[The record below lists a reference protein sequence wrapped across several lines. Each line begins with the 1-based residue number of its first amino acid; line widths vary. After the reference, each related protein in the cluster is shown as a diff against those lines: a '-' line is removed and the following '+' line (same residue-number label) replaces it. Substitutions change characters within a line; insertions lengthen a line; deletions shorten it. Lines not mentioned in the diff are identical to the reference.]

1 MNKHKAYNLIVLD
14 ESGSMESIKRATISG
29 FNEVVQ
35 TIKEVEK
42 QFPDQEHFVTLITFN
57 GGGIKT
63 LLDKERV
70 TLLSEIDERK
80 YQPNASTP
88 LYDALGFGINSL
100 NNYLQDKTEYNV
112 LVTVLTDGEENAS
125 REFNRSQISKIITD
139 LKEKGWTFTYMGAN
153 QDVEAVAASLSIEN
167 KMAFEANDQDM
178 KRMFD
183 KEKGSRIAYY
193 QKLQNKEDVRSG
205 YFDEEDKKKS

>member
-153 QDVEAVAASLSIEN
+153 QDVEAVAGALSIEN
-167 KMAFEANDQDM
+167 SMAFEANDQDM

-205 YFDEEDKKKS
+205 YFDDEDKKKS

>member
-70 TLLSEIDERK
+70 TLLTEIDGIK
-80 YQPNASTP
+80 YKPNASTP

-125 REFNRSQISKIITD
+125 REFNKSQISRIITE
-139 LKEKGWTFTYMGAN
+139 LKEKGWTFTYIGAN
-153 QDVEAVAASLSIEN
+153 QDVEAVASALSIEN
-167 KMAFEANDQDM
+167 SMAFEANDQDM

-183 KEKGSRIAYY
+183 KEKNARMAHY
-193 QKLQNKEDVRSG
+193 QKVQNKEDLRSG

>member
-125 REFNRSQISKIITD
+125 REFNRSQISRIITE

-153 QDVEAVAASLSIEN
+153 QDVEAVASALSIEN
-167 KMAFEANDQDM
+167 SMAFEANDQDM

-183 KEKGSRIAYY
+183 KEKGSRMAYY
-193 QKLQNKEDVRSG
+193 QKVQNKEDLRSG

>member
-70 TLLSEIDERK
+70 TLLTEIDERK

-153 QDVEAVAASLSIEN
+153 QDVEAVASALSIEN
-167 KMAFEANDQDM
+167 SMAFEANDQDM
-178 KRMFD
+178 KRMFE
-183 KEKGSRIAYY
+183 KEKGSRMAYY
-193 QKLQNKEDVRSG
+193 QKVQNKEDLRSG